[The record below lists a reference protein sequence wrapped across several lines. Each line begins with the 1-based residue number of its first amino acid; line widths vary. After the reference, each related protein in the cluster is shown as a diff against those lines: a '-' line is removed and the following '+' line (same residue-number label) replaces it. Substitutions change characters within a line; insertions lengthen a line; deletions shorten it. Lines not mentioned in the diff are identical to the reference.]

1 MTAVIVG
8 GLAIE
13 LHVFPCHRD
22 RDDRGFPRA
31 RPRFSR
37 KDTDE

>member
-1 MTAVIVG
+1 MTPVLVS

-13 LHVFPCHRD
+13 LHVFVRHRD

>member
-1 MTAVIVG
+1 
-8 GLAIE
+8 
-13 LHVFPCHRD
+13 LHVFACHRD

-37 KDTDE
+37 KDTDK